1 MARTDFVFP
10 YNFPQ
15 STSSGNAGNRQ
26 IRAIGDYVAFIRQ
39 AESADTITDVGFYFD
54 ARGTNATPGT
64 ARVGIQ
70 TVTSSGAISGTW
82 LGYTDYTA
90 NATNFP
96 NFTAV
101 TLSITANGTASVT
114 RGQFYAIVVYC
125 QSGTWDAT
133 NNLQISTIN
142 TNVGQIANT
151 FPTMRAVVGGVQT
164 DTNNPSTPMHWAKS
178 STQYYGNAFYGSGSI
193 ASFNSAATPDEI
205 GMKFVVPSGWTTNF
219 NVLGIQGVLGPT
231 NSAAT
236 FNMKLYDSANNV
248 LQTTSY
254 NSLDIYGGNNVNSLR
269 TVYFNTTTLSNLIP
283 GDTYRITIEA
293 TSATLGAMSMQ
304 RITYPS
310 AAHVAA
316 FVGSGT
322 YMRTERTNAGA
333 WTDTDTQ
340 GLCWKLIISAATATG
355 GAGGIVVHPGMSGGM
370 RG

>member
-15 STSSGNAGNRQ
+15 STSSSNAGNRQ

-39 AESADTITDVGFYFD
+39 AEKADTITDVGFYFD

-90 NATNFP
+90 DSTNFP
-96 NFTAV
+96 NFTAL

-114 RGQFYAIVVYC
+114 RGQFYAIVIYC
-125 QSGTWDAT
+125 QSGTWDAS
-133 NNLQISTIN
+133 NNLQIATIN
-142 TNVGQIANT
+142 TNVGQIPNT

-178 STQYYGNAFYGSGSI
+178 STEYYGNPFYGSGNI
-193 ASFNSAATPDEI
+193 AAWGASSTPDEI
-205 GMKFVVPSGWTTNF
+205 GMKFVIPSGWTTNF
-219 NVLGIQGVLGPT
+219 NILGIQAVLGPT
-231 NSAAT
+231 NSAST
-236 FNMKLYDSANNV
+236 FNMNLYDSANNL
-248 LQTTSY
+248 LQTTAF
-254 NSLDIYGGNNVNSLR
+254 NSLDVFGGNGGNLLR
-269 TVYFNTTTLSNLIP
+269 TLYFNTTTLSNLVP
-283 GDTYRITIEA
+283 GNTYRITIEGTNASLGA
-293 TSATLGAMSMQ
+293 TSTQ

-340 GLCWKLIISAATATG
+340 GLCWKLIISAATASGG
-355 GAGGIVVHPGMSGGM
+355 GAATEPRVGLNAGLN
-370 RG
+370 